1 MTTVTIIEDA
11 TNVTIDDEIVYI
23 TPSTEQITVTI
34 QDGVSASYVSQVI
47 DDLIANLYVILQN
60 ILIAGDNITITP
72 VGTTLV
78 IAASGTVTPPIGNVG
93 YATGFD
99 WPFTY
104 AD

>member
-1 MTTVTIIEDA
+1 MTTVTVIED
-11 TNVTIDDEIVYI
+11 TTDVTVNEETIVVA
-23 TPSTEQITVTI
+23 PVTEQVTVTI
-34 QDGVSASYVSQVI
+34 QDGVSASYVTQAI
-47 DDLIANLYVILQN
+47 NDLIANLYILLQN

-72 VGTTLV
+72 VGNTLV
-78 IAASGTVTPPIGNVG
+78 IAASGTVTPPSGLEG